1 MADGP
6 FSYAHPNT
14 GRTQVTLKDQ
24 FFLSEKIV
32 LKIKVILSL

>member
-6 FSYAHPNT
+6 FSYAYPNT
-14 GRTQVTLKDQ
+14 GRTQVTLKDH
-24 FFLSEKIV
+24 FFSEKRV

>member
-24 FFLSEKIV
+24 FFSEKIV